1 MEAVMLRSGPLKWFV
16 IGGGLGAASMFLL
29 DPDRGARR
37 RHGLVDR
44 LRGTAGEVQD
54 LAGKARRDAENRA
67 HGLAAR
73 AHGSPPTRRARRL
86 MTTGMPERRLVEIGG
101 GGLGVLYGLVRGGLV
116 GTGALLAGLS
126 VLAHAMVPRQDG
138 IIRVQ
143 KTLTIRRPLEEVFE
157 FFTRFENYPR
167 FMQHVL
173 EVRKE
178 GERMHWRVAGPA
190 GVPIAWDAEITQLL
204 PNRKIV
210 WRSVEG
216 SMIEHHGEVHFERV
230 GDATRISVHMAYR
243 PPGGA
248 VTHAVAAFLQGDPK
262 TLMDDDLLRLKS
274 LLELGKATGHGG
286 EVHRDEFH

>member
-1 MEAVMLRSGPLKWFV
+1 MRRSPLKWFV
-16 IGGGLGAASMFLL
+16 VGGGLGAASMFLL
-29 DPDRGARR
+29 DPDRGTRR

-44 LRGTAGEVQD
+44 LRGTVGDVQD
-54 LAGKARRDAENRA
+54 LAVKARRDAENRA
-67 HGLAAR
+67 HGVAAR

-86 MTTGMPERRLVEIGG
+86 MTDGMPERRLAEIAT
-101 GGLGVLYGLVRGGLV
+101 GGLGVVWGLARGGLV
-116 GTGALLAGLS
+116 GAGALVAGASL
-126 VLAHAMVPRQDG
+126 VAHALVPRQDG

-143 KTLTIRRPLEEVFE
+143 KTLTIRRPLEEVFA
-157 FFTRFENYPR
+157 FFARFENYPR

-173 EVRKE
+173 DVRRD
-178 GERMHWRVAGPA
+178 GERWHWRVAGPA
-190 GVPIAWDAEITQLL
+190 GVPVAWDAQILELVE
-204 PNRKIV
+204 NRKIV

-230 GDATRISVHMAYR
+230 GDATRISVHMAYH

-274 LLELGKATGHGG
+274 LLEQGKATGHTG
-286 EVHRDEFH
+286 EVRRDELH